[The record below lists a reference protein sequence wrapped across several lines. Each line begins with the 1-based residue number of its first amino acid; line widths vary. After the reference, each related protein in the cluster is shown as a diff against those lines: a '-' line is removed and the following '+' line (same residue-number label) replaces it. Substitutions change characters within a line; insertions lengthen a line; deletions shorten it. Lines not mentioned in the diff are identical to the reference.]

1 MDEKKYQRILE
12 TQIKNQLNIFG
23 AICIMGPKQVG
34 KTYLSKEKLCNSYII
49 IDSYSH
55 SSLLE
60 NEINNPIFSGATP
73 RLIDEWQTIPK
84 IWDKVIIIINQ
95 REKPGLFVLTGSS
108 KPINYENIIH
118 GTSPKIKIIQMHTLS
133 WYEIINPDK
142 SIKLSDLFLDQNFQ
156 EIKQFFNLK
165 TVAKQLEI
173 GGWPLTNLK
182 PNQSKII
189 LDSYVDAI
197 IKINPKID
205 EKKSLE
211 ILKEIARLN
220 GAEIKI
226 GKILSKLSFKISKET
241 LEKFLENL
249 KSEHIIFDLDSWFA
263 STNIRSKTT
272 KQLQFQKS
280 YFCDPS
286 LALRI
291 LGKNHL
297 DLLNDLNTMGIYFEN
312 QVIKDLMVYA
322 SALNGKL
329 SLYKRSDETNK
340 LDASTAEVDAIME
353 LDDGNWAAIEIKLT
367 DKSDNEDIYEKAK
380 KLVLFKQY
388 VEINKIR
395 KINPKFLLIITAFN
409 EKGYAYSISIDVNN
423 KKEKVFV
430 IPHDCL
436 GI

>member
-1 MDEKKYQRILE
+1 M
-12 TQIKNQLNIFG
+12 
-23 AICIMGPKQVG
+23 
-34 KTYLSKEKLCNSYII
+34 
-49 IDSYSH
+49 
-55 SSLLE
+55 
-60 NEINNPIFSGATP
+60 
-73 RLIDEWQTIPK
+73 
-84 IWDKVIIIINQ
+84 
-95 REKPGLFVLTGSS
+95 
-108 KPINYENIIH
+108 
-118 GTSPKIKIIQMHTLS
+118 
-133 WYEIINPDK
+133 
-142 SIKLSDLFLDQNFQ
+142 
-156 EIKQFFNLK
+156 
-165 TVAKQLEI
+165 
-173 GGWPLTNLK
+173 
-182 PNQSKII
+182 
-189 LDSYVDAI
+189 
-197 IKINPKID
+197 
-205 EKKSLE
+205 E

-226 GKILSKLSFKISKET
+226 ERILSKLSFKISKEN

-329 SLYKRSDETNK
+329 SLYKRSAETNK

-367 DKSDNEDIYEKAK
+367 DKSDKEDIYEKAK

-388 VEINKIR
+388 VEVNKIR

-409 EKGYAYSISIDVNN
+409 EKGSAYSISIDVNN
-423 KKEKVFV
+423 RKEKVFV
-430 IPHDCL
+430 VPHDCL